1 MTEGNKTWAWTYDV
15 RDRLKSITEPD
26 QLPLSPTN
34 PHTIEY
40 EYDAVGN
47 RTLMKTATQSVVYEF
62 DNRNRLEEVRA
73 RKTGDVA
80 DQVTTYGYTDAG
92 ARDRQTHPNGTTVK
106 YIYNPR
112 HQLKEMLHKTA
123 AGVLLLGITYQ
134 LDASGLRT
142 EIAETGQT
150 TRVAN
155 YEYDAQKRLTLESVK
170 ASPTGAFIRSQGYE
184 YDPVGNR
191 RVETKTVGATVEA
204 TTSTYDRNDRLK
216 TATSV
221 NSTVTYQYDANGRL
235 ESQVTAPASGAT
247 TTVAYGWDSRDRM
260 TSSTSTSGIQSSTTK
275 FSYDPDGTRIGQTQ
289 NAGTPQAKTIRYLVD
304 RNQPY
309 AQVVE
314 ERVFAGEATAPNMG
328 ALTNIYAFGNDLLT
342 NTSCGAASTES
353 NCAAADLR
361 VLHYDGLGST
371 RFLINNSGATT
382 DKYAYEAFGELDDSG
397 SSGAFANNYKFTG
410 EQLDSGL
417 GFYYLRARYMNP
429 GTGGF
434 VSMDRMAQCAF
445 CVRSL
450 NKYLYVAA
458 DSINQ
463 VDPSGYM
470 TLAEINTSLNEIG
483 ALRAEAYNQFRQ
495 GGFRAA
501 GKILNQ
507 IGEKSETLIR
517 KIITDCLKTKP
528 EKIEFPGSKQSLD
541 FLIEF
546 AGKIEQVEAKS
557 GLGALG
563 GPAVRRLIKQF
574 KTANANGIYP
584 KVVFATAFDPERLT
598 KLISLFS
605 KNGVTIGTGD
615 VINGAVAFSGWITEV
630 FFELC
635 IEK

>member
-1 MTEGNKTWAWTYDV
+1 MA
-15 RDRLKSITEPD
+15 
-26 QLPLSPTN
+26 
-34 PHTIEY
+34 
-40 EYDAVGN
+40 
-47 RTLMKTATQSVVYEF
+47 YEF
-62 DNRNRLEEVRA
+62 DTRNRLKEVRA
-73 RKTGDVA
+73 KKTGDVA

-150 TRVAN
+150 TRVSS
-155 YEYDAQKRLTLESVK
+155 YEYDAQKRLKLESVK

-191 RVETKTVGATVEA
+191 LVETKTVGTTVET

-216 TATSV
+216 TAVSTS
-221 NSTVTYQYDANGRL
+221 STVTYQYDANGRL
-235 ESQVTAPASGAT
+235 ESQITAPASGAT

-260 TSSTSTSGIQSSTTK
+260 TSSTSTSGTQSSTTK

-328 ALTNIYAFGNDLLT
+328 ALTNIYAFGDDLLT

-371 RFLINNSGATT
+371 RFLSDGNGATT

-397 SSGAFANNYKFTG
+397 SSGGFANNYKFTG
-410 EQLDSGL
+410 EQLDPGL
-417 GFYYLRARYMNP
+417 GFYYLRARYFNP

-434 VSMDRMAQCAF
+434 VSMDSF
-445 CVRSL
+445 EGNGHDPISL
-450 NKYLYVAA
+450 NKYLYAG
-458 DSINQ
+458 DSPAMFT
-463 VDPSGYM
+463 DPSGNISM
-470 TLAEINTSLNEIG
+470 GEITVTNLTEGILSSVNTYSRISQVYGRVKSVTDLLFSLQQLPNLINSIG
-483 ALRAEAYNQFRQ
+483 ALDIGSVGSSIGKYSSNELKHLFEQSAQDLAENV
-495 GGFRAA
+495 
-501 GKILNQ
+501 GKIIAEGGGGWTPGFISDWVKGGRIKTWYLEMPKFLHGSFGRTD
-507 IGEKSETLIR
+507 IPTGLKISGAPVKLTFGALR
-517 KIITDCLKTKP
+517 K
-528 EKIEFPGSKQSLD
+528 GS
-541 FLIEF
+541 
-546 AGKIEQVEAKS
+546 GRMM
-557 GLGALG
+557 GLGLDMNGRKTLFQQHYHLRHETRTQDDFAIFSSG
-563 GPAVRRLIKQF
+563 QFHYHMKTWNRSNQGP
-574 KTANANGIYP
+574 
-584 KVVFATAFDPERLT
+584 
-598 KLISLFS
+598 
-605 KNGVTIGTGD
+605 
-615 VINGAVAFSGWITEV
+615 
-630 FFELC
+630 
-635 IEK
+635 

>member
-1 MTEGNKTWAWTYDV
+1 MALKAKGFGSGLGQRHFV
-15 RDRLKSITEPD
+15 RP
-26 QLPLSPTN
+26 Q
-34 PHTIEY
+34 
-40 EYDAVGN
+40 
-47 RTLMKTATQSVVYEF
+47 VYEF
-62 DNRNRLEEVRA
+62 DNRNRLEKVRA

-123 AGVLLLGITYQ
+123 AGVLLLGITYE

-150 TRVAN
+150 TRVSS

-170 ASPTGAFIRSQGYE
+170 ASPTGAFIRSQVYE

-204 TTSTYDRNDRLK
+204 ITSTYDRNDRLK

-235 ESQVTAPASGAT
+235 ESQVTAPTSGAT

-260 TSSTSTSGIQSSTTK
+260 VSSTSTSGTQSSTMK

-314 ERVFAGEATAPNMG
+314 ERVFNGEVSAPNIG
-328 ALTNIYAFGNDLLT
+328 ALTNIYVFGDDLLT

-371 RFLINNSGATT
+371 RFLSNSSGATT

-397 SSGAFANNYKFTG
+397 SSGAFANNFKFTG
-410 EQLDSGL
+410 EQLDPGL
-417 GFYYLRARYMNP
+417 GFYYLRARYFNP

-434 VSMDRMAQCAF
+434 VSMDSYGGNGRDPI
-445 CVRSL
+445 SL
-450 NKYLYVAA
+450 NKYLYANANPVMF
-458 DSINQ
+458 
-463 VDPSGYM
+463 VDPSGKV
-470 TLAEINTSLNEIG
+470 TLGEVASLASIVSTISNISIGSAYGIFALTDVGGDVADCWVSCMDRKMVRAALATGMIAQTSAGSIPKILLGYEVKSGANNFTSLARRLSVGKI
-483 ALRAEAYNQFRQ
+483 LRPYTTVFANWLKRS
-495 GGFRAA
+495 AA
-501 GKILNQ
+501 GKVTGSAANVVYVVSSSYLFYSALTCAFN
-507 IGEKSETLIR
+507 S
-517 KIITDCLKTKP
+517 KI
-528 EKIEFPGSKQSLD
+528 
-541 FLIEF
+541 
-546 AGKIEQVEAKS
+546 
-557 GLGALG
+557 
-563 GPAVRRLIKQF
+563 
-574 KTANANGIYP
+574 
-584 KVVFATAFDPERLT
+584 
-598 KLISLFS
+598 
-605 KNGVTIGTGD
+605 
-615 VINGAVAFSGWITEV
+615 
-630 FFELC
+630 
-635 IEK
+635 